1 MEIFSNLPE
10 ELQGVVMSYT
20 RGMWNATPAQ
30 LWLFKTCEPRHQ
42 QVVLACQ
49 YSYEVIDHPLTMRC
63 KFDGWYCPLLFSF
76 YGFFTI
82 PGAIEEHPHYRKHGM
97 CSKCKQEEARQAAR
111 RQERL
116 DGLARFQQAF
126 RENDEIGMLENER
139 WCDVDSLY
147 DECESWED
155 YMERRYPIFDS
166 DY

>member
-30 LWLFKTCEPRHQ
+30 LLMFKTCEPRHQ
-42 QVVLACQ
+42 QVVLAREYCR
-49 YSYEVIDHPLTMRC
+49 EVRHHTLTRRC
-63 KFDGWYCPLLFSF
+63 RFEGRNCPLQLSF

-82 PGAIEEHPHYRKHGM
+82 PGAIEEFAHYRKHGM

-126 RENDEIGMLENER
+126 RDDDEIGMLETEH
-139 WCDVDSLY
+139 WCGIDSMY
-147 DECESWED
+147 DSCESWDEYYEWRNWVD
-155 YMERRYPIFDS
+155 WEA
-166 DY
+166 

>member
-30 LWLFKTCEPRHQ
+30 LRLFKTCEPRHQ
-42 QVVLACQ
+42 QVVLAREYCR
-49 YSYEVIDHPLTMRC
+49 EVRHHPLTMRC
-63 KFDGWYCPLLFSF
+63 KFEGWHCPLRFSF
-76 YGFFTI
+76 YGFFTH
-82 PGAIEEHPHYRKHGM
+82 PDAIEEYPHYRKHGM

-126 RENDEIGMLENER
+126 RDDDYEAMLENEH
-139 WCDVDSLY
+139 WCSVDSLY
-147 DECESWED
+147 DRCLDWPDYWEQ
-155 YMERRYPIFDS
+155 RYPWE
-166 DY
+166 YE